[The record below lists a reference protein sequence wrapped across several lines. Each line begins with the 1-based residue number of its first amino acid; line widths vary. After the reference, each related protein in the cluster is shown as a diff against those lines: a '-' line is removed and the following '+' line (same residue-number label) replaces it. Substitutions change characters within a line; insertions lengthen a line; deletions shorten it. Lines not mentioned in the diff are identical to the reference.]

1 MMKVINPSEIDSVIG
16 TEVGVSDWVLIDQ
29 DRINKFADATMDHQF
44 IHVDPEQAT
53 PVFGSTIAHGFL
65 SLSLVAGIPFDQ
77 EIGLVLEGTK
87 MGLNYGLDK
96 VRFLSPVPVDSEV
109 RIRMKCIDIS
119 EKNPGQDFSQ
129 KYQCISCVFLLQ
141 NLLGQDLET
150 LPCLVH
156 NLVPSWCPLKPNQ
169 FLDQKEYLQLVTK
182 TKNHVQS
189 LIQIQV

>member
-96 VRFLSPVPVDSEV
+96 VRFLSPVPVESEV

-119 EKNPGQDFSQ
+119 EKNPGQYLAKTEVTMEIKGIEKPAF
-129 KYQCISCVFLLQ
+129 VA
-141 NLLGQDLET
+141 ET
-150 LPCLVH
+150 LSMFVL
-156 NLVPSWCPLKPNQ
+156 
-169 FLDQKEYLQLVTK
+169 
-182 TKNHVQS
+182 
-189 LIQIQV
+189 

>member
-16 TEVGVSDWVLIDQ
+16 TEVGVSDWILIDQ

-44 IHVDPEQAT
+44 IHVDPEQAS

-119 EKNPGQDFSQ
+119 EKNPGQYLAKTEVTMEIKGVEKPAF
-129 KYQCISCVFLLQ
+129 VA
-141 NLLGQDLET
+141 ET
-150 LPCLVH
+150 LSMFVL
-156 NLVPSWCPLKPNQ
+156 
-169 FLDQKEYLQLVTK
+169 
-182 TKNHVQS
+182 
-189 LIQIQV
+189 

>member
-1 MMKVINPSEIDSVIG
+1 MPMTFVKPEELDSYVGKSLEPSEWL
-16 TEVGVSDWVLIDQ
+16 TIDQ
-29 DRINKFADATMDHQF
+29 ERINNFADATNDHQF

-119 EKNPGQDFSQ
+119 EKNPGQYLAKTEVTMEIKGVEKPAF
-129 KYQCISCVFLLQ
+129 VA
-141 NLLGQDLET
+141 ET
-150 LPCLVH
+150 LSMFVL
-156 NLVPSWCPLKPNQ
+156 
-169 FLDQKEYLQLVTK
+169 
-182 TKNHVQS
+182 
-189 LIQIQV
+189 

>member
-119 EKNPGQDFSQ
+119 EKNPGQYIAKTKVTMEIKGVEKPAF
-129 KYQCISCVFLLQ
+129 VA
-141 NLLGQDLET
+141 ET
-150 LPCLVH
+150 LSMFVL
-156 NLVPSWCPLKPNQ
+156 
-169 FLDQKEYLQLVTK
+169 
-182 TKNHVQS
+182 
-189 LIQIQV
+189 

>member
-119 EKNPGQDFSQ
+119 EKNPGQYLAKTEVTMEIKGIEKPAF
-129 KYQCISCVFLLQ
+129 VA
-141 NLLGQDLET
+141 ET
-150 LPCLVH
+150 LSL
-156 NLVPSWCPLKPNQ
+156 
-169 FLDQKEYLQLVTK
+169 
-182 TKNHVQS
+182 S
-189 LIQIQV
+189 LIHI

>member
-44 IHVDPEQAT
+44 IHVDSEQAT

-119 EKNPGQDFSQ
+119 EKNPGQYLAKTEVTMEIKGVEKPAF
-129 KYQCISCVFLLQ
+129 VA
-141 NLLGQDLET
+141 ET
-150 LPCLVH
+150 LSMFVL
-156 NLVPSWCPLKPNQ
+156 
-169 FLDQKEYLQLVTK
+169 
-182 TKNHVQS
+182 
-189 LIQIQV
+189 

>member
-77 EIGLVLEGTK
+77 EIGFVLEGTK

-119 EKNPGQDFSQ
+119 EKNPGQYLAKTEVTMEIKGIEKPAF
-129 KYQCISCVFLLQ
+129 VA
-141 NLLGQDLET
+141 ET
-150 LPCLVH
+150 LSMFVL
-156 NLVPSWCPLKPNQ
+156 
-169 FLDQKEYLQLVTK
+169 
-182 TKNHVQS
+182 
-189 LIQIQV
+189 